1 MNLITQ
7 HLTAAP
13 AHRDS
18 REGGI
23 CNRILELGQSCD
35 IADCDLGMSL

>member
-13 AHRDS
+13 AHQQK
-18 REGGI
+18 EGAGV